1 MTTLYVELKAYG
13 FRFFLEGS
21 HESYFIKDN
30 NGSFTFTV
38 ELDRNAK
45 DVVDEKYENLGVND
59 LRQLLCQL
67 VISPNEVL
75 GLLGVQSEPVD
86 KVVITYE

>member
-30 NGSFTFTV
+30 NGSFAFIV
-38 ELDRNAK
+38 ELNRNAK
-45 DVVDEKYENLGVND
+45 DVVDEKYENLGVNN
-59 LRQLLCQL
+59 LRQL